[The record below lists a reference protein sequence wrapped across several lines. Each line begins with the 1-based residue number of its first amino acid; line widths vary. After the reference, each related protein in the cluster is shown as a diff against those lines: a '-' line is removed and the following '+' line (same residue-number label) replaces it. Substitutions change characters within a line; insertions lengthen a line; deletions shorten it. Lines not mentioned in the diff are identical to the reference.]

1 MTDKELKRLRRI
13 ELIEIIYEL
22 QKNQEVL
29 QSQVDS
35 LRTALS
41 ERQIKIRASGSIAEA
56 ALKINNIFECAQAA
70 ADQYLDSVMLAASE
84 PVQTEDTAAA
94 EDGETPDV
102 KDAKQRAAA
111 ILRNAHKRA
120 DAVLLDAQNRSDRM
134 IEEAKEMQRQLLE
147 STETLAQTGNF
158 AQQKEAAG
166 KRERL
171 KKNMEA
177 ALLNV
182 PEEDRGAIIA
192 YLRSIRGTSHTT

>member
-56 ALKINNIFECAQAA
+56 ALKINHIFECAQAA

-84 PVQTEDTAAA
+84 TAQDSEVDEGLDVQ
-94 EDGETPDV
+94 
-102 KDAKQRAAA
+102 DAKQRAAA

-120 DAVLLDAQNRSDRM
+120 DAVLLDAQERSDRM

-147 STETLAQTGNF
+147 STETLAQAGNF

-171 KKNMEA
+171 KKNMET

-192 YLRSIRGTSHTT
+192 YLRSIRGNSHTT